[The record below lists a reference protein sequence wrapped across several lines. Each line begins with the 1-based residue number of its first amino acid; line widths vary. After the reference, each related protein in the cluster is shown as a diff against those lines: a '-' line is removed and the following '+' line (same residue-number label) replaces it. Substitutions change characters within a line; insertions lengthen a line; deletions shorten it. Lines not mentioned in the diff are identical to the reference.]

1 MSNGDAEKKLL
12 ELIQSKSPEACLRFF
27 SGMPQEERRKFA
39 KFAQRTLKDT
49 EKKWRDSWGKE
60 PVLEKPLF
68 EQIDNARVCVL
79 ATATLGELKKHGWR
93 ILPTGVFAFE
103 VVRELKP
110 DWINDWVQF
119 LSESE
124 PRTYHI
130 IRLIYQAGLCDK
142 PTGDGYILG
151 MIEGLAQWRIA
162 PAALWDKDTPLAER
176 IRRSPDIRDE
186 DVWRLFEV
194 EGGGDLSLATF
205 DKYVGGKKTGGW
217 TGTLVELADDGTLS
231 RDRLLDESLHT
242 LERDFAQF
250 RAGWF
255 SRFHEA
261 LEPTLD
267 ERIARRDRYLG
278 LLASSIPPT
287 VSFALKAISA
297 LDKADE
303 LSAPELL
310 GAIEPVLQAR
320 AKGTVSTGLRLIAN
334 AAKRDPS
341 MSASACQLAA
351 GALIH
356 EAADVQKKA
365 LDLIDK
371 LGGSGDPDVIA
382 ALTDYRDGVA
392 PSLRARF
399 NELIGDTGL
408 LADSNDGDQS
418 LPADEIAKVEPIR
431 SFEEMDRELRRVLE
445 DPSQPLEIERA
456 LDGLARFG
464 AAQPEDFEKLTGPL
478 RKRAANIAERYPDD
492 VLQLLLARLA
502 YAFAANEPLIVS
514 FPHQVANVQM
524 GPFFGR
530 RGHEAQSIADVF
542 ARRNIEIISLIRHG
556 YQLPLVSAPTDSRGF
571 VAAESLLQRYA
582 EYRTAGIEPGPTD
595 VALALMRLAP
605 DGRHET
611 LDGLAPEDEFER
623 AVAYALGADIPPG
636 KEDWLWVAAAAARLP
651 YDDQATIA
659 KKHGKGLPDAGT
671 RASYFIDFQRTENFA
686 YLTLSVKPTIG
697 RDVPPTYLAPMFHIA
712 SASTKTGS
720 VCGYHVNMI
729 RWSSTVWPLNS
740 EPFFSQGVFV
750 FDHGQRLANS
760 PYAGFIEPMLQSH
773 VVVGEMG
780 SALLALGLASTDP
793 AVKGV
798 ALEAAISSIEQERVD
813 LDSAQEVFAT
823 MIPAGDVPVGRWTK
837 SLTEVSGISAKHARF
852 VRDLIAGSLRHDA
865 ANPPRDIGGL
875 VELLYELSMGLDSP
889 LEDVEALNYLQAVTG
904 GGKLKRFAGKLLKQ
918 ADGTRS

>member
-1 MSNGDAEKKLL
+1 MSKGDAEKKLL
-12 ELIQSKSPEACLRFF
+12 KLIRTKSPEACLGFF
-27 SGMPQEERRKFA
+27 SGMPQDERRTFA
-39 KFAQRTLKDT
+39 KFAHRTLKDT
-49 EKKWRDSWGKE
+49 EKQWRDSWGKE
-60 PVLEKPLF
+60 PAQQKPLY

-93 ILPTGVFAFE
+93 ILPNGVFAFE

-162 PAALWDKDTPLAER
+162 PAELWDKDTPLTER
-176 IRRSPDIRDE
+176 IRQSTDIRDE

-217 TGTLVELADDGTLS
+217 TGALVELAGDGTLS

-261 LEPTLD
+261 LAPALE

-303 LSAPELL
+303 LPASELL
-310 GAIEPVLQAR
+310 DAVEPVLRAR

-334 AAKRDPS
+334 AVKREPS
-341 MSASACQLAA
+341 LSSAACQLAA

-371 LGGSGDPDVIA
+371 LGGSDDPDVIA

-399 NELIGDTGL
+399 NELVGSAAIPSEGD
-408 LADSNDGDQS
+408 DGVDT
-418 LPADEIAKVEPIR
+418 PIADETSDVSPIR
-431 SFEEMDRELRRVLE
+431 SFEELDSAFLRVLE
-445 DPSQPLEIERA
+445 DTSQPLEVERV

-464 AAQPEDFEKLTGPL
+464 ASQPDNLQKLTGPL
-478 RKRAANIAERYPDD
+478 RKRAASIVKRYGEDL
-492 VLQLLLARLA
+492 LQDQLARLA

-514 FPHQVANVQM
+514 FPHQHPTVQM
-524 GPFFGR
+524 GPFLGR
-530 RGHEAQSIADVF
+530 RGYERQSFADVF
-542 ARRNIEIISLIRHG
+542 ARRSIEIIALIRHG

-571 VAAESLLQRYA
+571 VAAECLLQRYS
-582 EYRTAGIEPGPTD
+582 EYRTAGIHFAGST
-595 VALALMRLAP
+595 VLAL
-605 DGRHET
+605 
-611 LDGLAPEDEFER
+611 
-623 AVAYALGADIPPG
+623 
-636 KEDWLWVAAAAARLP
+636 
-651 YDDQATIA
+651 
-659 KKHGKGLPDAGT
+659 
-671 RASYFIDFQRTENFA
+671 
-686 YLTLSVKPTIG
+686 
-697 RDVPPTYLAPMFHIA
+697 VP
-712 SASTKTGS
+712 
-720 VCGYHVNMI
+720 
-729 RWSSTVWPLNS
+729 
-740 EPFFSQGVFV
+740 
-750 FDHGQRLANS
+750 
-760 PYAGFIEPMLQSH
+760 
-773 VVVGEMG
+773 
-780 SALLALGLASTDP
+780 
-793 AVKGV
+793 
-798 ALEAAISSIEQERVD
+798 
-813 LDSAQEVFAT
+813 
-823 MIPAGDVPVGRWTK
+823 
-837 SLTEVSGISAKHARF
+837 
-852 VRDLIAGSLRHDA
+852 
-865 ANPPRDIGGL
+865 
-875 VELLYELSMGLDSP
+875 
-889 LEDVEALNYLQAVTG
+889 
-904 GGKLKRFAGKLLKQ
+904 
-918 ADGTRS
+918 